1 MFYKS
6 KALEEKYFTH
16 FKEKSPKSLLL
27 EHRFP
32 TFWLAWAVL
41 SGEELSRATS
51 KKVAPKVMPLNNHTE
66 ATAYTKSTIALFD
79 RTNSQL

>member
-6 KALEEKYFTH
+6 KALEKKYFTH

-27 EHRFP
+27 EYRFP
-32 TFWLAWAVL
+32 IFWLASAVL
-41 SGEELSRATS
+41 SEELSRATS
-51 KKVAPKVMPLNNHTE
+51 KKVAPKVMPLNYHTE
-66 ATAYTKSTIALFD
+66 TTAYTKSTIALFD